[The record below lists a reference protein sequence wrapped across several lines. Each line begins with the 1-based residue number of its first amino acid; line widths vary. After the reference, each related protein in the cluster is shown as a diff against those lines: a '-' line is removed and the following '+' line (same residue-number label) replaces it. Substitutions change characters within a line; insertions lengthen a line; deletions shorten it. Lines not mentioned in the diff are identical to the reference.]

1 MTSMKNTKQRD
12 ADIMKLIR
20 TVLLVICAILLT
32 VTSNSESQM
41 IHSIQNNKLLPTRL
55 SNSKTVTKKISQIDN
70 SNTRVVSMEDT
81 SKIWAVKAI
90 SVEEAEVATTIEE
103 EACAAV
109 VVVLRVEVV
118 VNLDQDFNMVNNKTT
133 LVVTKISKLS
143 NANFSSKTVL
153 VNLEIDVPLPMET
166 KTFVKVKW
174 KTDLTSVKL
183 LTEWMT
189 CKTSKANSQT

>member
-1 MTSMKNTKQRD
+1 
-12 ADIMKLIR
+12 
-20 TVLLVICAILLT
+20 
-32 VTSNSESQM
+32 
-41 IHSIQNNKLLPTRL
+41 
-55 SNSKTVTKKISQIDN
+55 
-70 SNTRVVSMEDT
+70 MEDT

-118 VNLDQDFNMVNNKTT
+118 VNLDQDFNMVNSKTT